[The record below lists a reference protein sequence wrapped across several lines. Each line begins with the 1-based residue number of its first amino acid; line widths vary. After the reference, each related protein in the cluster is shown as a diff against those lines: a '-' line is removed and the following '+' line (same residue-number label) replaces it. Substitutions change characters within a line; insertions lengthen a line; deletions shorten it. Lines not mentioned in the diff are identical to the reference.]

1 MKAAAKLKVSQLSPL
16 LNLNTEERRQVRMI
30 TITVKMIMILLTKP
44 MLRVMI
50 LMMAMV
56 QVMEWM
62 DLERNAA
69 ILEKTDKAIA
79 QKLRATSGGKVNVQT
94 DLSSQVFQ
102 ALKEEENV
110 QWKICMK
117 LYKT

>member
-16 LNLNTEERRQVRMI
+16 LNLDKEERRQVEIIRMSI
-30 TITVKMIMILLTKP
+30 VHGQERIVMTMTLL
-44 MLRVMI
+44 
-50 LMMAMV
+50 

-79 QKLRATSGGKVNVQT
+79 QKLRAASGAKVIDVKMLGRGHQMFGT
-94 DLSSQVFQ
+94 Q
-102 ALKEEENV
+102 
-110 QWKICMK
+110 
-117 LYKT
+117 

>member
-1 MKAAAKLKVSQLSPL
+1 MCKERIVMTMTL
-16 LNLNTEERRQVRMI
+16 L
-30 TITVKMIMILLTKP
+30 
-44 MLRVMI
+44 
-50 LMMAMV
+50 

-102 ALKEEENV
+102 AL
-110 QWKICMK
+110 
-117 LYKT
+117 

>member
-16 LNLNTEERRQVRMI
+16 LNLDKEERRQVEIIRMSI
-30 TITVKMIMILLTKP
+30 VHMDKERIVMTMTLL
-44 MLRVMI
+44 
-50 LMMAMV
+50 

-79 QKLRATSGGKVNVQT
+79 QKLRAASGGKVI
-94 DLSSQVFQ
+94 FWP
-102 ALKEEENV
+102 K
-110 QWKICMK
+110 
-117 LYKT
+117 

>member
-16 LNLNTEERRQVRMI
+16 LNLDKEERRQVEIIRMWKDKERI
-30 TITVKMIMILLTKP
+30 VMTMTLL
-44 MLRVMI
+44 
-50 LMMAMV
+50 

-79 QKLRATSGGKVNVQT
+79 QKLRASSGGKVMLET
-94 DLSSQVFQ
+94 
-102 ALKEEENV
+102 
-110 QWKICMK
+110 
-117 LYKT
+117 